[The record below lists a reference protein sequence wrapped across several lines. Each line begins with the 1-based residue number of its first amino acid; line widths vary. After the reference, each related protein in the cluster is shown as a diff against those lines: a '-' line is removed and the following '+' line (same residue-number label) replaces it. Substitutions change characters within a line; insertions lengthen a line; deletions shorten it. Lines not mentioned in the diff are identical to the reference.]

1 MKKQKI
7 LLLLICLFF
16 SGACLGQNRIKKDTV
31 YYLLDT
37 IMTSP
42 GDKLLSIT
50 CTNGAN
56 TSLEINCPCRMDG
69 GKPRFSY
76 NVLKPIPLS
85 VEKIRTIN
93 YLTLRGLID
102 LARHNDDLTFL
113 YNYVLYFI
121 KPSKDGYVMYAANI
135 PRTKEFKV
143 EDWITV
149 PPLGKRASN

>member
-1 MKKQKI
+1 MKKPK
-7 LLLLICLFF
+7 LLLCAICLML
-16 SGACLGQNRIKKDTV
+16 SSACLGQNRIKKDTV

-42 GDKLLSIT
+42 GDKLFSIT

-85 VEKIRTIN
+85 IEKMRTIN
-93 YLTLRGLID
+93 YLTLGGLID
-102 LARHNDDLTFL
+102 LARHNDNLTFF

-135 PRTKEFKV
+135 PRTNEFKV

-149 PPLGKRASN
+149 PPLGKGPSN